1 MKRKRI
7 KTYGEDGAMLDL
19 IGMMKLEMLSILS

>member
-7 KTYGEDGAMLDL
+7 KTYGEDGAMLAL
-19 IGMMKLEMLSILS
+19 IGMMKLGMLLILS

>member
-1 MKRKRI
+1 MKRKKI

-19 IGMMKLEMLSILS
+19 IGTTKLGMLSILS